1 MEAALAFA
9 AILAFVWG
17 MKYVHTRKRQEE
29 RQMIHRERIL
39 AMEKG
44 IPLPEFPIQEDDSAR
59 SALLEISN
67 ASRSLLP
74 KLTLGCGL
82 IVFFLG
88 TGVLVALKMHPDSEM
103 SSMWTMSFI
112 PIFVGVGFL
121 LYHVLLRWT
130 SPSKN

>member
-1 MEAALAFA
+1 MEAAIAFV

-44 IPLPEFPIQEDDSAR
+44 IPLPEFPIPEDDSAK
-59 SALLEISN
+59 STLVEISN

-88 TGVLVALKMHPDSEM
+88 TGLLVALIMYPDSQTRK
-103 SSMWTMSFI
+103 MWTMSFI

-121 LYHVLLRWT
+121 IYHVLLR
-130 SPSKN
+130 SMGPSKN

>member
-1 MEAALAFA
+1 
-9 AILAFVWG
+9 
-17 MKYVHTRKRQEE
+17 
-29 RQMIHRERIL
+29 MIHRERIL

-44 IPLPEFPIQEDDSAR
+44 IPLPEFPIEEDDSAK
-59 SALLEISN
+59 STLLEISN

-82 IVFFLG
+82 IVLFLG

>member
-1 MEAALAFA
+1 MDAAIALA

-44 IPLPEFPIQEDDSAR
+44 IPLPEFPIEEDDSAK
-59 SALLEISN
+59 STFIEISN

-82 IVFFLG
+82 IVLFLG
-88 TGVLVALKMHPDSEM
+88 TGLLVALKLSPDDKM
-103 SSMWTMSFI
+103 RDMWTLSFI
-112 PIFVGVGFL
+112 PIFAGVGFL
-121 LYHVLLRWT
+121 FYHVLLRWT
-130 SPSKN
+130 GPSKN

>member
-1 MEAALAFA
+1 MDLALTFA
-9 AILAFVWG
+9 AMLAFVWG
-17 MKYVHTRKRQEE
+17 MKYMHTRKRQEE
-29 RQMIHRERIL
+29 RQMIHRERTL

-44 IPLPEFPIQEDDSAR
+44 IPLPEFPIDEDDSAK
-59 SALLEISN
+59 STLLEISN

-82 IVFFLG
+82 ILFFLG
-88 TGVLVALKMHPDSEM
+88 AGVLVALKMHPDSEM

-121 LYHVLLRWT
+121 LYHLLLRLMG
-130 SPSKN
+130 PSKN